1 MAQVTI
7 FQSTGFVKRFST
19 ENTKQLSEARAQ
31 ARKNAL
37 AAMAELSKEYNHLA
51 YSYEME
57 NGNVYI
63 YETPRALTDEQ
74 LNVLASRTGW
84 NKPAFIGAI
93 HRK

>member
-19 ENTKQLSEARAQ
+19 EDTKQLSQ

-37 AAMAELSKEYNHLA
+37 AAMAKLSKEYNHLA